1 MAALFMSWIYEL
13 KLEQVKCDHFAWTL
27 KYEK

>member
-1 MAALFMSWIYEL
+1 MAARFNSQIYEL
-13 KLEQVKCDHFAWTL
+13 KLEQVKCDSFAWTL